1 MRDLNNKLI
10 TREAQGRSREAWSE
24 RSVYQTDELMDKN
37 VIGGAE
43 NGRVGQGSQSPLGQ
57 IRCVNG
63 AVVSGEYINLSGEAS
78 SGSLTGFQ
86 STHSKSS
93 VSVSNGRDRTDRG
106 VSRWHISRGNGRGV
120 AADGLSVQRKT
131 THAPRS
137 GEGLKPH
144 ENGTP
149 IRSGLIN
156 ADRRGSERVAWIQTA
171 KTPILGWVEATALKQ
186 TA

>member
-63 AVVSGEYINLSGEAS
+63 AVVSGQYINLSGEAS
-78 SGSLTGFQ
+78 SGSLTGLIRSLRVGHVASSEQ
-86 STHSKSS
+86 STHSKLS
-93 VSVSNGRDRTDRG
+93 VSASKGGDSTDRG
-106 VSRWHISRGNGRGV
+106 VSKRHSSRGYEQGV
-120 AADGLSVQRKT
+120 AADGRPVR
-131 THAPRS
+131 
-137 GEGLKPH
+137 
-144 ENGTP
+144 
-149 IRSGLIN
+149 
-156 ADRRGSERVAWIQTA
+156 
-171 KTPILGWVEATALKQ
+171 
-186 TA
+186 